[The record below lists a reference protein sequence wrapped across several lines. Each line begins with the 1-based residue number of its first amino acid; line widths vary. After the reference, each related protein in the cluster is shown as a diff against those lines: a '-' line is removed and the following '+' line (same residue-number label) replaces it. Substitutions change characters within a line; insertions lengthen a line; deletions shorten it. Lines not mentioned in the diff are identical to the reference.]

1 MRRFKADLLANEATV
16 QYQMA
21 QRWLEV
27 ERALEAQIL
36 ALAEEVN
43 RLSQEGAVSQ
53 RQLYDLARYQSLL
66 AQLQLELRGYTQY
79 ANALIEA
86 QQAAYG
92 LLGRDHAV
100 AAIEASY
107 IDRVAPSFDRLP
119 VETVQSMVG
128 LTGSGTPLR
137 QLLEAAWPDAAD
149 GLTQELIRSTALGL
163 NPRDTARRM
172 ADGATRTLN
181 RMLVIARTEQLR
193 VYRETSRL
201 QYQASG
207 VVSGYRR
214 IATRDSRTCA
224 GCLAADGREYGL
236 NEEFAAHPQCVVGG
250 TVVSAAAIKA
260 AVKRRY
266 DGTVFHIRTASG
278 NHLTVTPNHPI
289 LTDQGWVAAQFIQ
302 EGDYVISSVGG
313 ERATL
318 FVDPDNQHGPAV
330 IEDVVAAFGESGNVS
345 PVSVPV
351 AAEDFHGDG
360 MDGDVAVVWA
370 NRLLRNNSEAAPLKR
385 GGELEFFGRGVRPGL
400 FAVEGAFAQLLPAP
414 FAASHGGMG
423 SRDIAPMLPRG
434 SARHHQPIGGGVVPD
449 LRLGYLQPATN
460 GGSANTERLRQSVFG
475 LASQIAGSDLLNG
488 QRILGKTSCA
498 HFGSS
503 KRTLFGLATQQATGR
518 EFASKGF
525 VASTPTLTEILDTFT
540 SKVFADRVLQVS
552 RGYFSGHVYNLET
565 ESGWY
570 VAGGIITHN
579 CRCALIPI
587 VIGMPPPEMA
597 ETTRQWFERQSPE
610 TQREILG
617 PGRYDLWRSGQVA
630 FDDFAAVRHNR
641 VWGDSIVAATV
652 QELTA
657 HGQTA

>member
-1 MRRFKADLLANEATV
+1 MPDSLVVTLMRRFKADLLANEATV

-36 ALAEEVN
+36 ALTEEVS

-66 AQLQLELRGYTQY
+66 AQLQIELRGYTQY

-172 ADGATRTLN
+172 ADGTTRTLN

-201 QYQASG
+201 QYQQSG

-236 NEEFAAHPQCVVGG
+236 NEEFAAHPQC
-250 TVVSAAAIKA
+250 
-260 AVKRRY
+260 
-266 DGTVFHIRTASG
+266 
-278 NHLTVTPNHPI
+278 
-289 LTDQGWVAAQFIQ
+289 
-302 EGDYVISSVGG
+302 
-313 ERATL
+313 
-318 FVDPDNQHGPAV
+318 
-330 IEDVVAAFGESGNVS
+330 
-345 PVSVPV
+345 
-351 AAEDFHGDG
+351 
-360 MDGDVAVVWA
+360 
-370 NRLLRNNSEAAPLKR
+370 
-385 GGELEFFGRGVRPGL
+385 
-400 FAVEGAFAQLLPAP
+400 
-414 FAASHGGMG
+414 
-423 SRDIAPMLPRG
+423 
-434 SARHHQPIGGGVVPD
+434 
-449 LRLGYLQPATN
+449 
-460 GGSANTERLRQSVFG
+460 
-475 LASQIAGSDLLNG
+475 
-488 QRILGKTSCA
+488 
-498 HFGSS
+498 
-503 KRTLFGLATQQATGR
+503 
-518 EFASKGF
+518 
-525 VASTPTLTEILDTFT
+525 
-540 SKVFADRVLQVS
+540 
-552 RGYFSGHVYNLET
+552 
-565 ESGWY
+565 
-570 VAGGIITHN
+570 
-579 CRCALIPI
+579 RCALLPI

-617 PGRYDLWRSGQVA
+617 PGRYDLWRSGQAA
-630 FDDFAAVRHNR
+630 FDDFAAVRHNP